1 MDSTT
6 AMTWGKI
13 VLVFQAVV
21 TLLLGIVFFLQLTG
35 LDGQEIANLDIPL
48 EEEALN
54 DRAENA
60 EEDFSNVSQKFE
72 IAGYVLLV
80 VSLIELLII
89 SRFID

>member
-13 VLVFQAVV
+13 VLVFQAIV
-21 TLLLGIVFFLQLTG
+21 TLLLGIVFFLQITG
-35 LDGQEIANLDIPL
+35 LDEQGLELKIDLDD
-48 EEEALN
+48 EALN
-54 DRAENA
+54 NGAENA
-60 EEDFSNVSQKFE
+60 EEDFTNVSQKFE

-80 VSLIELLII
+80 VSLIELLIV